1 MLFSDLPFSA
11 LRKLLLEL
19 GFEEKTVPQSAEN
32 PVPGIAFH
40 HAESDCFFVFR
51 QYRPQDRVS
60 MLDLV
65 GVRSQ
70 LDWRGLL
77 SPEAFDAALRK
88 ASA

>member
-19 GFEEKTVPQSAEN
+19 GFEEKTVPKTADS
-32 PVPGIAFH
+32 PVPGIAFNH
-40 HAESDCFFVFR
+40 VKSDCFFVFR

-60 MLDLV
+60 MMDLV

-77 SPEAFDAALRK
+77 SEQAFDAALRK